1 MILMQIKIFF
11 KYIMNNLI
19 KKYLP
24 VNKIKDATLIPPVLI
39 LLLLLFTRPRN
50 ISMFMGTLFGKIVM
64 LVCII
69 IGTAHNT
76 ILGLLIAVVFVVL
89 TDTIY
94 EGFDLGS
101 LGGKKKNGGDNGDDD
116 GGDDNGDDDGGDDN
130 GGDSDSD
137 SGGDSGS
144 DSGGD
149 SGSDSGADSGA
160 DDGGGGGVG
169 GRHGGGGASDSGDD
183 DN

>member
-1 MILMQIKIFF
+1 
-11 KYIMNNLI
+11 MNNLI

-116 GGDDNGDDDGGDDN
+116 GGDDNG
-130 GGDSDSD
+130 GDSDSD

>member
-1 MILMQIKIFF
+1 
-11 KYIMNNLI
+11 MNNLI

-101 LGGKKKNGGDNGDDD
+101 LGGKKTNDKKKKKNNVGADDDSGDDS
-116 GGDDNGDDDGGDDN
+116 GT
-130 GGDSDSD
+130 DSDADCGAD
-137 SGGDSGS
+137 SGVDSGS
-144 DSGGD
+144 DSGD
-149 SGSDSGADSGA
+149 DSGAH
-160 DDGGGGGVG
+160 DGGGDIDSEDDD
-169 GRHGGGGASDSGDD
+169 SDSGDD